1 MTARPATTI
10 VAPTPI
16 RQSRSIFSTT
26 PRGASHCN
34 RQAIA
39 SAEYGITG
47 GKIMNLARSRAA
59 FVMIAPVF
67 SEREP
72 LSAAK
77 DRLARQREAIRPIVS
92 AGDIWDASL
101 CRQGVIN
108 FPEKSVGTEEM
119 TARPPRQRDT
129 FRHGNLP
136 EALLDAA
143 LVRLEADGAESISLR
158 ELASD
163 AGVNHRA
170 VYRHFPDKLSLLA
183 RVAERGWQQLAQ
195 RLKKS
200 AARKAPGEPALVA
213 ASVEFFLFA
222 RDHANL
228 FHLMGGARINTE
240 GGFPD
245 LEAAIID
252 ALQVFAVGFA
262 GTGMAP
268 DIVIERTAI
277 FVAALQGVVTQIL
290 HRRLHVAPAKAK
302 SFVTDICRML
312 IKGIR

>member
-1 MTARPATTI
+1 MAT
-10 VAPTPI
+10 
-16 RQSRSIFSTT
+16 
-26 PRGASHCN
+26 
-34 RQAIA
+34 
-39 SAEYGITG
+39 
-47 GKIMNLARSRAA
+47 
-59 FVMIAPVF
+59 
-67 SEREP
+67 
-72 LSAAK
+72 
-77 DRLARQREAIRPIVS
+77 
-92 AGDIWDASL
+92 
-101 CRQGVIN
+101 
-108 FPEKSVGTEEM
+108 
-119 TARPPRQRDT
+119 RPPRQRDT
-129 FRHGNLP
+129 FRHGNLR

-195 RLKKS
+195 RLKRS